1 MDEGTPPPPRPGP
14 GRIAIDLAAGALLGA
29 VAFLG
34 PAALGLAGRDRGS
47 LLQTAAE
54 GVGVPALAGL
64 FVVGILLGFV
74 GVLKPVVHGLST
86 MAAMPVL
93 MFADM
98 VRDPSSHNLLPFEL
112 GFYALYG
119 MLAAAGAWIARALLS
134 RSR

>member
-1 MDEGTPPPPRPGP
+1 MDEETPPLPRPGR
-14 GRIAIDLAAGALLGA
+14 GRSGIDLAVGAALGA
-29 VAFLG
+29 AAFLG

-64 FVVGILLGFV
+64 FVVGLLLGFV

-93 MFADM
+93 LFTDIA
-98 VRDPSSHNLLPFEL
+98 RDPSSHNLLPFEL

-119 MLAAAGAWIARALLS
+119 MVAAAGTWIVRALMA
-134 RSR
+134 RRP